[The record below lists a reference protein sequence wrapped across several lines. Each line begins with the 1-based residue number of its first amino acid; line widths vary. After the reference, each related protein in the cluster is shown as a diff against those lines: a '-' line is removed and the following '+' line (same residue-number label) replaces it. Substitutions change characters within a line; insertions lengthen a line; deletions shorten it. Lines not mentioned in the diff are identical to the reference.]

1 MSDQNNHPVQA
12 DDKRKNVFLIP
23 FLLIVG
29 FAFIEFAG
37 GVWTQSL
44 ALLGDAWH
52 MFSDAL
58 SLGLAMMAVYRT
70 RKKVKSNAELIA
82 SIINVVLMFI
92 VIVWMVVEAIERIS
106 QPREVMGSYVI
117 LIAFIGLIINLIVV
131 KQLHHDSSEKSLNHQ
146 AALLHVIGDLLGS
159 VAALAAGLII
169 YLTGWLLIDP
179 VLSLFISLLLLI
191 ATLNL
196 SKQVWMSLTGK
207 GLSHEHRH

>member
-1 MSDQNNHPVQA
+1 MSNHKNHPIQA
-12 DDKRKNVFLIP
+12 DDSAKNVFLIP

-37 GVWTQSL
+37 GIWTQSL

-58 SLGLAMMAVYRT
+58 SLGLALLAVYRT

-82 SIINVVLMFI
+82 SIINIILMYI
-92 VIVWMVVEAIERIS
+92 VIVWMVIEAIDRIS
-106 QPREVMGSYVI
+106 EPREVMGSYVI
-117 LIAFIGLIINLIVV
+117 VIALIGLIINIIVV
-131 KQLHHDSSEKSLNHQ
+131 KQLHHDDSEKSLNHQ

-159 VAALAAGLII
+159 IAALAAGVII

-179 VLSLFISLLLLI
+179 VLSLFISLLLLV
-191 ATLNL
+191 ATINL
-196 SKQVWMSLTGK
+196 SKQVWTSLTGK
-207 GLSHEHRH
+207 RLSQVHRH

>member
-1 MSDQNNHPVQA
+1 MSSQKNHPMQA
-12 DDKRKNVFLIP
+12 DDTGKNVFLIP

-37 GVWTQSL
+37 GIWTQSL

-58 SLGLAMMAVYRT
+58 SLGLALLAVYRA
-70 RKKVKSNAELIA
+70 RKKEKSNAELIA
-82 SIINVVLMFI
+82 SIINIVLMYI
-92 VIVWMVVEAIERIS
+92 VIVWMVIEAVERIS
-106 QPREVMGSYVI
+106 QPREVVGSYVI
-117 LIAFIGLIINLIVV
+117 AIAFIGLVINVIVA
-131 KQLHHDSSEKSLNHQ
+131 KQLHHDSSDKSLNHQ

-159 VAALAAGLII
+159 IAALAAGLVI

-196 SKQVWMSLTGK
+196 SKQVWISLTGK
-207 GLSHEHRH
+207 GLSQVHRH

>member
-1 MSDQNNHPVQA
+1 MSNQKNHPMQA
-12 DDKRKNVFLIP
+12 DDTGKNVFLIP

-37 GVWTQSL
+37 GVCTQSL

-52 MFSDAL
+52 MFSDSL
-58 SLGLAMMAVYRT
+58 SLGLALLAVYRA
-70 RKKVKSNAELIA
+70 RKKEKSNAEMIA
-82 SIINVVLMFI
+82 SIINVILMYV
-92 VIVWMVVEAIERIS
+92 VIVWMVIEAIERIS
-106 QPREVMGSYVI
+106 QPREVVGSYVI
-117 LIAFIGLIINLIVV
+117 VIALIGLIINIIVA

-159 VAALAAGLII
+159 IAALAAGLVI

-179 VLSLFISLLLLI
+179 VLSLFISLLLLV
-191 ATLNL
+191 ATINL

-207 GLSHEHRH
+207 GLSHVHRH

>member
-1 MSDQNNHPVQA
+1 MSNQKNHPMQA
-12 DDKRKNVFLIP
+12 DDTGKNVFLIP

-58 SLGLAMMAVYRT
+58 SLGLALLAVYRA
-70 RKKVKSNAELIA
+70 RKKEKSNAEMIA
-82 SIINVVLMFI
+82 SIINVILMYV
-92 VIVWMVVEAIERIS
+92 VIVWMVIEAIERIS
-106 QPREVMGSYVI
+106 QPREVVGSYVI
-117 LIAFIGLIINLIVV
+117 VIALIGLIINIIVA

-159 VAALAAGLII
+159 IAALAAGLVI

-179 VLSLFISLLLLI
+179 VLSLFISLLLLV
-191 ATLNL
+191 ATINL

-207 GLSHEHRH
+207 GLGHVHRH